1 MATSFCAKLVCKTNC
16 CGWRKKYKK
25 RKSEKNKIVPIPLQF
40 MKPKPGKKPRV
51 SVLGLQLET
60 DAREAVRRSRKNSL
74 AMNSVGKEIIIELQ
88 EDMLDVNWFK
98 FVQRVIVGLF
108 DPTIMAWIILVT
120 SYLFIFAPAIQNY
133 QEKCPSPKK
142 YVLNEGAIKRFYYK
156 QINETTITYTDLD
169 TTTYN
174 EECVDETNNLFEVIS
189 GIMIFMLTM
198 ALGSGLNKYREILVL
213 YEEIVG
219 HIKALA
225 MMMVHLT
232 YDKQKYKYHIEG
244 KDDDIK
250 LTFKNDLVQRQYVKI
265 KYLLSALPK
274 VVVDT
279 INNDGGNSGMRIKK
293 PASTCW
299 KQFKL
304 TISECCRAG
313 LCRCYQPTFSPFC
326 GLSERSYVQLTPEN
340 DFCYKCCYGK
350 RMKYP
355 NYWKDYADN
364 AVDNSLGRVSLQHA
378 LYAKVRTIHD
388 VTKMDAFECVMTC
401 LLDELQRL
409 NENELGFGQDE
420 GSAVVSCV
428 LERWGLIYGSWGSL
442 SSLKTYSEPWLVNV
456 LRGALLFSYALLIPN
471 RYKHMINE
479 DDNIWANMSMLLCVV
494 ELGIFTL
501 MWYLAYAIRNPFR
514 PTLFIRGLQRT
525 SLLTQNQVV
534 NFLADVYFSR
544 WDEMDYKNDSSYGWF
559 KDNDGLGLEPLGLGK
574 IQLEGET
581 PGRKKIQMNEGKQGR
596 PAKRI
601 KKGPGG
607 DISQKKEERM
617 FVKFKNVNF

>member
-16 CGWRKKYKK
+16 CGWKKKYQGKNSKK
-25 RKSEKNKIVPIPLQF
+25 KGKNKVAPSIAPQF
-40 MKPKPGKKPRV
+40 LKPAPARKGKRPSLVGAEINSFAKGAVNRV
-51 SVLGLQLET
+51 
-60 DAREAVRRSRKNSL
+60 RKNSL
-74 AMNSVGKEIIIELQ
+74 TAMNSLGNAVTIELQ
-88 EDMLDVNWFK
+88 EDLLDVNWFK
-98 FVQRVIVGLF
+98 FVQRLFVGLF
-108 DPTIMAWIILVT
+108 DPKIMAWIILVT
-120 SYLFIFAPAIQNY
+120 SYLFIFVPAIQNY

-142 YVLNEGAIKRFYYK
+142 YVLKEGEIKRFYYK

-169 TTTYN
+169 TATYN
-174 EECVDETNNLFEVIS
+174 EECTDETNNLFEVIS

-232 YDKQKYKYHIEG
+232 YDKQKYTYEKVGNDE
-244 KDDDIK
+244 DIK
-250 LTFKNDLVQRQYVKI
+250 LQFKNDLIQRQYVKI

-299 KQFKL
+299 EQFKL
-304 TISECCRAG
+304 TISECFRAG

-326 GLSERSYVQLTPEN
+326 GLSERSYVQLTPEG

-364 AVDNSLGRVSLQHA
+364 AADERMILQHA

-409 NENELGFGQDE
+409 NENELGFGKDE

-428 LERWGLIYGSWGSL
+428 LERWGLIYGSWCSL

-456 LRGALLFSYALLIPN
+456 LRGTLLFSYALLIPN

-479 DDNIWANMSMLLCVV
+479 DDNIWANMSMLLCVT

-525 SLLTQNQVV
+525 SLITQNQVV
-534 NFLADVYFSR
+534 KFLADVNFSR
-544 WDEMDYKNDSSYGWF
+544 WDELDYKNDSSYGWF
-559 KDNDGLGLEPLGLGK
+559 KDDDGLGKKPLGLGK
-574 IQLEGET
+574 LTLERNDREKET
-581 PGRKKIQMNEGKQGR
+581 KTGKAQ
-596 PAKRI
+596 KRRA
-601 KKGPGG
+601 GG
-607 DISQKKEERM
+607 NLSQKTEEKN
-617 FVKFKNVNF
+617 FVRFKNVNF